1 MKEQQERYHEYISRR
16 FREEEANE
24 SETTDEAVESKEDV
38 ESTEEKKEEDRI
50 ATLEKKVA
58 KIEQFIKSIEN

>member
-1 MKEQQERYHEYISRR
+1 MKEHQERYHNYIRR
-16 FREEEANE
+16 KLREEDAKLAAQ
-24 SETTDEAVESKEDV
+24 S
-38 ESTEEKKEEDRI
+38 EDRI

>member
-1 MKEQQERYHEYISRR
+1 MKEHQERYHNYIRR
-16 FREEEANE
+16 KLREEYAKLAEQ
-24 SETTDEAVESKEDV
+24 S
-38 ESTEEKKEEDRI
+38 EDRI